1 VERYM
6 VGKMSQRR
14 APGDHEEEL
23 LELQRRFNAL
33 SEQKRTA
40 EGALL
45 TKEIGVPDDGRSQ
58 RQQMAE
64 LATSAEIP
72 KLDEQIVDLR
82 RKHDRLHDSNHRKRQ
97 ELNILADKLKDL
109 HSTKYSDGETPQ
121 QRLRDAEMKLEE
133 TAARYDEEYRT
144 KMTYEQVIKR
154 LKNEQLGFPAEV
166 KALEQTLAQK
176 EADYEQLL
184 LMSHDA
190 NQSKE
195 HAKGEL
201 SKFEAL
207 VSEERKLREKELQER
222 RVVLQKKQQ
231 LATELDKTER
241 ERRMTLQDQQS
252 KVGEDSARQQMAQT
266 EKLIVEEQKK
276 IAAYEA
282 AFQQIKE
289 ATGVADVN
297 EVIQRFLSQE
307 ETHQNLLAMTRES
320 QDKIDELRAALEA
333 ERQKVLEAQYSLAQI
348 EGRDDEP
355 PDRASNAAARQAL
368 ERSRARWKK
377 LFATMVN
384 CKSAVQHILDV
395 LEPLR
400 ADDEVIAPLTD
411 ETLLTHLQHVER
423 KLQRIAAAFLDDEER
438 HAELMLTS
446 KDAMPKAALMRQ
458 QQAANAAASS
468 MRDLE
473 KSGREEDSAEDE
485 FAEDVEEDVLDREAL
500 KKQAR
505 SIVDKGAKKKKL
517 AKKKARPRV
526 EEGDEKKPNG
536 QTSTAFG
543 TFA

>member
-1 VERYM
+1 M

-144 KMTYEQVIKR
+144 KITYEQVIKR

-195 HAKGEL
+195 MAKLEL

>member
-1 VERYM
+1 
-6 VGKMSQRR
+6 MSQRR

-423 KLQRIAAAFLDDEER
+423 KLQRIAAAFFDDEER